1 VSQLASLGDITRMAI
16 TERLAHLAS
25 LDIQRRFIIHATRD
39 EYLLP
44 EELLEDASAVVQ
56 QIRMQPQTISA
67 LAVAAILALQPLLDA
82 VVLPPDR
89 NDLHHLVEDDSA
101 WRAAREQAARCLDIL
116 GFDLVAW
123 ERAYR

>member
-1 VSQLASLGDITRMAI
+1 MAI

-25 LDIQRRFIIHATRD
+25 LDIQRRFIIYATRD

-67 LAVAAILALQPLLDA
+67 LAPQQV
-82 VVLPPDR
+82 
-89 NDLHHLVEDDSA
+89 
-101 WRAAREQAARCLDIL
+101 
-116 GFDLVAW
+116 
-123 ERAYR
+123 